1 MKKALFSL
9 ASLLMAP
16 LAAQAELQS
25 LADEDLSAVHA
36 QGLYSLKAGNL
47 DLYTVDTTVLGG
59 YRVGPVQ
66 FSSLYNAVNDRN
78 PEFVDATRGAA
89 LNAANAALAPA
100 NVALGPSSRPFPS
113 SVITCPKPSRRCV
126 SPLRP
131 MSGRCDRPRLLR

>member
-100 NVALGPSSRPFPS
+100 NVALRAQFAT
-113 SVITCPKPSRRCV
+113 I
-126 SPLRP
+126 PLVGDYLSETFTPVRFTFTP
-131 MSGRCDRPRLLR
+131 HVGQM